1 MDRNNILENIRKQFR
16 QLFSSYETT
25 PVSTA
30 DGKNLLIMGSGLEIG
45 YTLVEV
51 NEDNTQTPLAD
62 GEYNLSDGTK
72 VGVTGG
78 LISAIMAPEPAKEGE
93 TSPMDVA
100 TIEMEEMPMDVE
112 EVIDPEMADGY
123 EDKRMDMEKRISE
136 LESQLQEVMKMLSE
150 TMGSCG
156 MLKETQVQMS
166 NQLKSI
172 SNEPAGSSISVK
184 KMVQDKATKNIT
196 TLDEIRE
203 IQKKMNKG

>member
-1 MDRNNILENIRKQFR
+1 
-16 QLFSSYETT
+16 
-25 PVSTA
+25 
-30 DGKNLLIMGSGLEIG
+30 
-45 YTLVEV
+45 
-51 NEDNTQTPLAD
+51 
-62 GEYNLSDGTK
+62 
-72 VGVTGG
+72 
-78 LISAIMAPEPAKEGE
+78 MAPEPAKEGE

-123 EDKRMDMEKRISE
+123 EDKRVDMEKRISE